1 MEDWKNILCY
11 DYDRII
17 LNRVQILTD
26 SVYLFNDYF
35 LNTGVLQEADQLKED
50 QTYIRITNVYRD
62 TGNSTF
68 RYYLLVVNG

>member
-1 MEDWKNILCY
+1 VEDWKNILCY

>member
-11 DYDRII
+11 DYDRTI
-17 LNRVQILTD
+17 LNTVQILTD
-26 SVYLFNDYF
+26 VAYLFNDYF